1 MRHRN
6 KKLRILLADDHPL
19 VRHGIRA
26 LLQAHKGLSV
36 VGEAVDGNDAILKI
50 QNLHP
55 DIALV
60 DVTMPGLDGLEVT
73 RHLRANAPEVKVLI
87 LTMHESDQL
96 VRRLLEAGSRGYVL
110 KSDLAANLVKAVK
123 LVGLGKIFLTPKVS
137 EIVSRSPRTPQLDD
151 PRFEKEK
158 APTRREIAVIRL
170 LVRGKSNKEVA
181 SSLGIALRTVE
192 THRSRIM
199 LKLGLHS
206 LAELIQYATQHG
218 LLPSARTTPAAPSG
232 TTPMHGAV

>member
-1 MRHRN
+1 M
-6 KKLRILLADDHPL
+6 KLRTKRLRLLVADDHPL

-55 DIALV
+55 DIAIV

-73 RHLRANAPEVKVLI
+73 RRLHEIAPDVKVLI
-87 LTMHESDQL
+87 LTMHEADQL

-123 LVGLGKIFLTPKVS
+123 LVGQGKIFLTPKVS
-137 EIVSRSPRTPQLDD
+137 EIVSQSPRTPGLDD
-151 PRFEKEK
+151 PRHEK
-158 APTRREIAVIRL
+158 PLTDREIAVIRL

-181 SSLGIALRTVE
+181 SSLGIALRTAE
-192 THRSRIM
+192 THRSHIM

-206 LAELIQYATQHG
+206 LAELIQYATRYG
-218 LLPSARTTPAAPSG
+218 LSSSARTTPGGFSE
-232 TTPMHGAV
+232 TTSTHGSV